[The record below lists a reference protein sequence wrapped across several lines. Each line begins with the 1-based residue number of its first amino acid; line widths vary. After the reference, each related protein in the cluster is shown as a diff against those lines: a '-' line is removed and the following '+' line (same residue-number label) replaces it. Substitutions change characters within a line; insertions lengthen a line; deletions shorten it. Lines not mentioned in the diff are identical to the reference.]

1 MNSIAAAALTVNP
14 KAASKQENT
23 KGSIGNRVEYGLK
36 QGAHLYKTKM
46 KDQFIT
52 TAGVAATAGATAAVA
67 KSKTAQN
74 AIINAGKKIL
84 NNESVKNTL
93 SEVSN
98 FVKPYATKAL
108 TFVKSNPKAAA
119 AMAVVAS
126 AGYLITDIAV
136 NINRNKAIY
145 KAGKIDQE
153 YTDKAKVDKLLA

>member
-1 MNSIAAAALTVNP
+1 MNLVTSALTVNP
-14 KAASKQENT
+14 KAAAKQENT

-36 QGAHLYKTKM
+36 QGAHLYKTRV
-46 KDQFIT
+46 KDQFIA

-119 AMAVVAS
+119 AMAVVATTG
-126 AGYLITDIAV
+126 ALITNLVA
-136 NINRNKAIY
+136 NKNRVKGIY
-145 KAGKIDQE
+145 EAGKIDQE

>member
-1 MNSIAAAALTVNP
+1 MNLVTSALTVNP

-36 QGAHLYKTKM
+36 QGAHLYKTRV
-46 KDQFIT
+46 KDQFIA

-108 TFVKSNPKAAA
+108 AFVKSNPKAAA
-119 AMAVVAS
+119 AMAVVATTG
-126 AGYLITDIAV
+126 ALITNLVA
-136 NINRNKAIY
+136 NKNRVKGIY
-145 KAGKIDQE
+145 EAGKIDQE

>member
-1 MNSIAAAALTVNP
+1 MNSIAAAFVSPALL
-14 KAASKQENT
+14 ASKQENT
-23 KGSIGNRVEYGLK
+23 KGSIGNRVEYGIK
-36 QGAHLYKTKM
+36 QGAHLYKTM
-46 KDQFIT
+46 AKDRFISA
-52 TAGVAATAGATAAVA
+52 AGLAATAGATAAVA

-84 NNESVKNTL
+84 NNDSVKNTL

-98 FVKPYATKAL
+98 FVKPYAAKAL

-119 AMAVVAS
+119 AMAVVGT
-126 AGYLITDIAV
+126 AGCLLTDMIARY
-136 NINRNKAIY
+136 NRNKAIY

>member
-1 MNSIAAAALTVNP
+1 MNSIAAALTVNP
-14 KAASKQENT
+14 KATLKQENT
-23 KGSIGNRVEYGLK
+23 KGSIGNRVEYGVK
-36 QGAHLYKTKM
+36 QGAHFYKTM
-46 KDQFIT
+46 AKDRFISA
-52 TAGVAATAGATAAVA
+52 AGLAATAGATAAVA

-84 NNESVKNTL
+84 NNDSVKNTL

-98 FVKPYATKAL
+98 FVKPYAAKAL

-119 AMAVVAS
+119 AMAVVGT
-126 AGYLITDIAV
+126 AGCLLTDMIARY
-136 NINRNKAIY
+136 NRNKAIY